1 MPEMPVHPHQSKP
14 LAIRLVLARPRLIIC
29 VLVGILTALAL
40 PDAVAHQRV
49 TRAIV
54 GWNVGALLYLVTAM
68 KMMFWSSHEQMRLR
82 ALTQDEGNM
91 TVLFMV
97 VLAALFCIGAIVA
110 ELAVVKDLQG
120 TVRYAHIA
128 LAGITITSSWAFTQ
142 TMFALHYAHDYYL
155 AAMRG
160 QHGGLDFPGGQAPDY
175 GDFLY
180 FACSIGTS
188 GQTADVSFT
197 SHSMRR
203 TGTLHCVLAFFFNTT
218 LVALTINIASG
229 LF

>member
-1 MPEMPVHPHQSKP
+1 MHPHASKP
-14 LAIRLVLARPRLIIC
+14 LAVRVLLSRPRLFIS
-29 VLVGILTALAL
+29 VVVGI
-40 PDAVAHQRV
+40 AVAVVLPYSLVQLPV

-54 GWNVGALLYLVTAM
+54 GWNVGALLYLVLAL
-68 KMMFWSSHEQMRLR
+68 KMMFGSSHEQMRSR
-82 ALTQDEGNM
+82 ALTQDEGNT
-91 TVLFMV
+91 TVLVLV
-97 VLAALFCIGAIVA
+97 VLAALFCVGAIVA
-110 ELAVVKDLQG
+110 ELAVVKDLHG
-120 TVRYAHIA
+120 APRYAHIA
-128 LAGITITSSWAFTQ
+128 LATMTIATSWAFTQ

-155 AAMRG
+155 TAIRG
-160 QHGGLDFPGGQAPDY
+160 EHGGLDFAGGQAPDY

-188 GQTADVSFT
+188 GQTADVALS
-197 SHSMRR
+197 SRKMRR